1 MRMAP
6 IEEALGNPTNPSY
19 IPNLMLDLGSEMNFW
34 ERLLNTLL
42 HTAMKIVTDWISLDC
57 MEKNIK
63 EE

>member
-42 HTAMKIVTDWISLDC
+42 HTAMKILTDWISLDY

-63 EE
+63 E